1 FSHDEAVGSNIG
13 GGKMIVAAGQDIN
26 VRGSNLISDKG
37 TVLKAGRDIQL
48 EAASNRHFDAETHEY
63 KKSGLS
69 GGFRYGVLSVGYTK
83 ASTKSN
89 QDQTA
94 TTLTTSQVGSK
105 QGNTVVVAER
115 TLNTK
120 AAILASGSDM
130 HLQGRDVALNAGYTE
145 TNNNNHIEQKQSGLS
160 MGITLNPIDAAKAN
174 YKRNMQGSGYS
185 NRIVGKTLQRADAGA
200 KASTAAFTPIVI
212 NGGRQ
217 KTTENRHQEDTQ
229 AVVTAVSAQ
238 GNLNIVADGGSIRS
252 EGTKLTAEGDI
263 LLSATESITLDV
275 ARNTADQHGSRKRS
289 GFSID
294 NRELIPAGT
303 FNDRGNAQGNLD
315 KAIGTQLSAGG
326 MAVLQAQKADI
337 NIFGS
342 SVAAQ
347 DDTTLSAGRN
357 INIRS
362 SQNNQT
368 KSERQITS
376 GIGTAVISDT
386 EHFAGWMK
394 NRKDSNSNQVEQ
406 IKSQV
411 GSLGGNVNMQAGGNY
426 TQQIANVVAAKDI
439 NITAKSVEILAD
451 HNRNNSHQSERDVK
465 IGTFVKV
472 SSPLIDLV
480 NAAEGAVK
488 SKADDR
494 TQALQTLAAGAQAY
508 STYNTATSGGAL
520 AKAEVGFGFKTANSS
535 QDQSQN
541 HSQAN
546 VLNAGGNLNI
556 RSTEGNIH
564 LQNTQAQAAE
574 TLRLDSAKD
583 LILES
588 GQSSQSADGKN
599 SSLGASV
606 GVGVSVGAQ
615 TGVYAYGEVGGSKGK
630 NHYLAQTHDHTTL
643 QANKIELA
651 SKGDTTLKGAT
662 ATASRIGADVKGRL
676 NIESVQDHT
685 EQDNKQTGA
694 GVRVQVSLGTA
705 WEASGNFNQSK
716 ASGSS
721 NSAAIQS
728 GLFAGEGGYHIEA
741 DSIHLKGGAITSTA
755 PKEQNELTAKRLTFE
770 NIQNQSSYS
779 ASNVSL
785 SGSYGSDS
793 PSETPDNADFR
804 QTNLGKAF
812 ARSAGKNGTDFNPG
826 LPQYEKGGDNSTT
839 YATLSEGRLN
849 IGGKETTTQELG
861 INSDSSNAHRAVAAL
876 PDLAK
881 ITEKQQII
889 AKATSD
895 IVSAAHTFS
904 RNRQKT
910 AAENKAKAEAEFE
923 GRLKAQN
930 DGSYEAYAK
939 LDETERQKILI
950 NYSETYR
957 KANAEAQNWG
967 VGGKHSRA
975 LNAGIT
981 LTTGLLG
988 GQSGLQSAVNAA
1000 APYASEAIGRT
1011 FGHGENKNETAQ
1023 AVGHFLLGAAIARVN
1038 GGNFA
1043 AGGSA
1048 AVAAEKAA
1056 EHLAQR
1062 YNDGKTAIDPQT
1074 GEFNA
1079 NLLPEH
1085 IKEEIKSKSG
1095 VIASL
1100 TGAAVGSTPVDAQT
1114 GGVVGQN
1121 AVQNNLYLTSEALK
1135 RDEQTARKI
1144 YSVIKEQVKNE
1155 CSSKGRITEC
1165 RQNIGRIIEFTQD
1178 KRFDSRFKDLKKES
1192 LYYLNQH
1199 PDLVA
1204 SYLKAE
1210 YEKLDREDKS
1220 ILHRYISPGAEIVS
1234 GSLGVVLSGVAGG
1247 GSCAE
1252 TFGLGCAAALVGITS
1267 SYDHVITGTKNFGKK
1282 ASEQRPTI
1290 TVQTLKQLG
1299 LSEQAAEYVQFSIDL
1314 FSVGKS
1320 GAGMPKAKPVSDAK
1334 PRWEVDRKLNKLTTR
1349 EQVEKNVQEI
1359 RNGNKNSN
1367 FSQHAQLER
1376 EINKLKSADE
1386 INFADGM
1393 GKFTDS
1399 MNDKAFSRLVKSVK
1413 ENGFTNPV
1421 VEYVEINGKAYI
1433 VRGNN
1438 RVFAAEYLGRIHEL
1452 KFKKVD
1458 FPVPNTSWKNPTDVL
1473 NESGNVKRPRY
1484 RSK

>member
-1 FSHDEAVGSNIG
+1 
-13 GGKMIVAAGQDIN
+13 M
-26 VRGSNLISDKG
+26 
-37 TVLKAGRDIQL
+37 
-48 EAASNRHFDAETHEY
+48 
-63 KKSGLS
+63 
-69 GGFRYGVLSVGYTK
+69 
-83 ASTKSN
+83 
-89 QDQTA
+89 
-94 TTLTTSQVGSK
+94 
-105 QGNTVVVAER
+105 
-115 TLNTK
+115 
-120 AAILASGSDM
+120 
-130 HLQGRDVALNAGYTE
+130 
-145 TNNNNHIEQKQSGLS
+145 
-160 MGITLNPIDAAKAN
+160 
-174 YKRNMQGSGYS
+174 
-185 NRIVGKTLQRADAGA
+185 
-200 KASTAAFTPIVI
+200 
-212 NGGRQ
+212 
-217 KTTENRHQEDTQ
+217 
-229 AVVTAVSAQ
+229 VTAVSAQ

-252 EGTKLTAEGDI
+252 GGTKLTAEGDI

-411 GSLGGNVNMQAGGNY
+411 GSLGGNVNIQAGGNY
-426 TQQIANVVAAKDI
+426 TQQVANVVAVKDI

-465 IGTFVKV
+465 IGTFAKV

-630 NHYLAQTHDHTTL
+630 NHYLAQTHDYTTL

-662 ATASRIGADVKGRL
+662 ATASRIDADVKGRL

-721 NSAAIQS
+721 DSAAIQS

-793 PSETPDNADFR
+793 PSETSDNADFR

-895 IVSAAHTFS
+895 ILSAAHTFS
-904 RNRQKT
+904 SNRQKT
-910 AAENKAKAEAEFE
+910 AAKNKAKAEAEFE

-930 DGSYEAYAK
+930 DGSYEAYTK

-957 KANAEAQNWG
+957 KADAEAQDWG

-981 LTTGLLG
+981 LATGLLG

-1023 AVGHFLLGAAIARVN
+1023 AIGHFLLGAAVARVN

-1100 TGAAVGSTPVDAQT
+1100 TGAAVGGTPVDAQT
-1114 GGVVGQN
+1114 GGAVGQN
-1121 AVQNNLYLTSEALK
+1121 AVENNHLLAGQRIQMNAEFRACKADWRCEFEVDKKWEKIGLNNMRKLYAACDKGINTAACQNLRNQIDRSTYQGK
-1135 RDEQTARKI
+1135 RDYTYPTGLELKGELSGALGVGVQANGKITVTLGNRGSSVQTEGGVGLGIGAVLSGGLSKQTRHVGIDENKTLNASTEI
-1144 YSVIKEQVKNE
+1144 VLGEKQFGTQADNKNATLSTKAEAELKLGPWNTSAAIQGGRQYPDNQASSLYRGGEVKSVIKPQLGIGGMLKWDIWNGR
-1155 CSSKGRITEC
+1155 SKR
-1165 RQNIGRIIEFTQD
+1165 
-1178 KRFDSRFKDLKKES
+1178 
-1192 LYYLNQH
+1192 
-1199 PDLVA
+1199 
-1204 SYLKAE
+1204 
-1210 YEKLDREDKS
+1210 YEK
-1220 ILHRYISPGAEIVS
+1220 
-1234 GSLGVVLSGVAGG
+1234 
-1247 GSCAE
+1247 
-1252 TFGLGCAAALVGITS
+1252 
-1267 SYDHVITGTKNFGKK
+1267 
-1282 ASEQRPTI
+1282 
-1290 TVQTLKQLG
+1290 
-1299 LSEQAAEYVQFSIDL
+1299 
-1314 FSVGKS
+1314 
-1320 GAGMPKAKPVSDAK
+1320 
-1334 PRWEVDRKLNKLTTR
+1334 
-1349 EQVEKNVQEI
+1349 I
-1359 RNGNKNSN
+1359 R
-1367 FSQHAQLER
+1367 
-1376 EINKLKSADE
+1376 
-1386 INFADGM
+1386 
-1393 GKFTDS
+1393 
-1399 MNDKAFSRLVKSVK
+1399 
-1413 ENGFTNPV
+1413 
-1421 VEYVEINGKAYI
+1421 
-1433 VRGNN
+1433 
-1438 RVFAAEYLGRIHEL
+1438 
-1452 KFKKVD
+1452 
-1458 FPVPNTSWKNPTDVL
+1458 
-1473 NESGNVKRPRY
+1473 
-1484 RSK
+1484 

>member
-1 FSHDEAVGSNIG
+1 
-13 GGKMIVAAGQDIN
+13 
-26 VRGSNLISDKG
+26 
-37 TVLKAGRDIQL
+37 VLKAGRDIQL

-69 GGFRYGVLSVGYTK
+69 GGFRDGVLSVGYTK

-89 QDQTA
+89 QDQTV
-94 TTLTTSQVGSK
+94 TTLTNSQVGSK

-145 TNNNNHIEQKQSGLS
+145 TNNNNDIEQKQSGLS

-185 NRIVGKTLQRADAGA
+185 NSIVGKTLQRADAGA

-465 IGTFVKV
+465 IGTFAKV

-643 QANKIELA
+643 QAKKIELA

-662 ATASRIGADVKGRL
+662 ATASRIDADVKGRL

-721 NSAAIQS
+721 DSAAIQS

-1056 EHLAQR
+1056 EHLAQQ

-1100 TGAAVGSTPVDAQT
+1100 TGAAVGGTPVDAQT
-1114 GGVVGQN
+1114 GGAVGQN
-1121 AVQNNLYLTSEALK
+1121 AVENNLYLTSEALK
-1135 RDEQTARKI
+1135 KDEQTARKI
-1144 YSVIKEQVKNE
+1144 YSVIKEQVKHE

-1252 TFGLGCAAALVGITS
+1252 TFGLGCAAALVGVTS

-1320 GAGMPKAKPVSDAK
+1320 GASMPKAKPVSDAK

>member
-1 FSHDEAVGSNIG
+1 
-13 GGKMIVAAGQDIN
+13 M
-26 VRGSNLISDKG
+26 
-37 TVLKAGRDIQL
+37 
-48 EAASNRHFDAETHEY
+48 
-63 KKSGLS
+63 
-69 GGFRYGVLSVGYTK
+69 
-83 ASTKSN
+83 
-89 QDQTA
+89 
-94 TTLTTSQVGSK
+94 
-105 QGNTVVVAER
+105 
-115 TLNTK
+115 
-120 AAILASGSDM
+120 
-130 HLQGRDVALNAGYTE
+130 
-145 TNNNNHIEQKQSGLS
+145 
-160 MGITLNPIDAAKAN
+160 
-174 YKRNMQGSGYS
+174 
-185 NRIVGKTLQRADAGA
+185 
-200 KASTAAFTPIVI
+200 
-212 NGGRQ
+212 
-217 KTTENRHQEDTQ
+217 
-229 AVVTAVSAQ
+229 
-238 GNLNIVADGGSIRS
+238 
-252 EGTKLTAEGDI
+252 
-263 LLSATESITLDV
+263 DV

-411 GSLGGNVNMQAGGNY
+411 GSLGGNVNIQAGGNY
-426 TQQIANVVAAKDI
+426 TQQVANVVAVKDI

-465 IGTFVKV
+465 IGTFAKV

-630 NHYLAQTHDHTTL
+630 NHYLAQTQDHTTL

-662 ATASRIGADVKGRL
+662 ATARRIDADVKGRL

-694 GVRVQVSLGTA
+694 GVRVQVSFGTA

-721 NSAAIQS
+721 DSTAIQS
-728 GLFAGEGGYHIEA
+728 GLFAGEGGYHIQA
-741 DSIHLKGGAITSTA
+741 DSIHLKGGAITATA

-785 SGSYGSDS
+785 SGSYGSGS
-793 PSETPDNADFR
+793 PSKNPDNADFR

-812 ARSAGKNGTDFNPG
+812 ARSAGKNGTDFTPG
-826 LPQYEKGGDNSTT
+826 LPQYEKGGDSSTT

-881 ITEKQQII
+881 ITEKQQIV

-895 IVSAAHTFS
+895 IVSAARTFS
-904 RNRQKT
+904 SNRQKT

-981 LTTGLLG
+981 LATGLLG

-1023 AVGHFLLGAAIARVN
+1023 AIGHFLLGAAIARVN

-1100 TGAAVGSTPVDAQT
+1100 TGAAVGGTPTEAQI
-1114 GGVVGQN
+1114 GGTVGQN
-1121 AVQNNLYLTSEALK
+1121 AVENNLYLTSKALK

-1144 YSVIKEQVKNE
+1144 YSVIKEQVKHE
-1155 CSSKGRITEC
+1155 CSSTGRITEC

-1204 SYLKAE
+1204 SYFKAE

-1252 TFGLGCAAALVGITS
+1252 TFGLGCAAALVGVTS

-1320 GAGMPKAKPVSDAK
+1320 GGGIPKAKPVFDAK

-1359 RNGNKNSN
+1359 RNGNINSN
-1367 FSQHAQLER
+1367 FNQHAQIEK
-1376 EINKLKSADE
+1376 EIKKLSRDPSGL
-1386 INFADGM
+1386 I
-1393 GKFTDS
+1393 GKEFEDW
-1399 MNDKAFSRLVKSVK
+1399 LVKFHGGNGSFKMGGREFDGAITINRWYEAKSGNFWRDHTSTPQKFEKFKSDMGHRLKIATENGATYELHSNTPIPKHVK
-1413 ENGFTNPV
+1413 EFLNKKGIKYF
-1421 VEYVEINGKAYI
+1421 EY
-1433 VRGNN
+1433 
-1438 RVFAAEYLGRIHEL
+1438 
-1452 KFKKVD
+1452 
-1458 FPVPNTSWKNPTDVL
+1458 
-1473 NESGNVKRPRY
+1473 
-1484 RSK
+1484 